1 MNFPFNNR
9 GWFLPAVTTAV
20 SLLSKQKENPII
32 SAGKSLLGSAAS
44 SAASGVGSA
53 VGGAL
58 GGKLTDKI
66 TGIPSALSATEQ
78 GTQAAEYM
86 NAAYPGTT
94 PWDRLGAGGGG
105 SPSALSASNVERMKM
120 RQENKMQSRQL
131 STQAMI
137 ADRQNRAH
145 LISTA
150 SGYGIPAIKEVLKA
164 YDGFRT
170 QPYDTP
176 VQQGREK
183 VPSEIHRNEYGSAS
197 SSAAQASKFFGS
209 QLYDSQ
215 QAVGK
220 WADNEKSKLKRD
232 WDKTKKFFGDKFN
245 DFKSKIPMRFNFSP
259 IRK

>member
-9 GWFLPAVTTAV
+9 GFLQMLAPLALGAAKGAATGGLMKA
-20 SLLSKQKENPII
+20 
-32 SAGKSLLGSAAS
+32 AGGLLGNFMG

-120 RQENKMQSRQL
+120 RQENKMQSRAL

-137 ADRQNRAH
+137 ADKQNRAH

-150 SGYGIPAIKEVLKA
+150 SGYGISGIKEVLNA
-164 YDGFRT
+164 YNGFRT

-183 VPSEIHRNEYGSAS
+183 IPSEIHRNEYGSAS

-209 QLYDSQ
+209 QLYDSR